1 MTDNKEIY
9 SLGRCDICGK
19 EGALKYGLCLDCAKP
34 KVDYDMPDMFKSIF
48 GNTFNSNIK
57 NKG

>member
-19 EGALKYGLCLDCAKP
+19 ERALKYGLCLECSKP
-34 KVDYDMPDMFKSIF
+34 KIDYDMFKSIF